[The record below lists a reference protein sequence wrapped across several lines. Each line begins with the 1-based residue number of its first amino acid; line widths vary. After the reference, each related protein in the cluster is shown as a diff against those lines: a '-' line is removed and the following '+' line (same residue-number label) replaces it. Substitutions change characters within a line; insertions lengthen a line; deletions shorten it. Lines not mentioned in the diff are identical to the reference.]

1 MNAMS
6 ARLVVFAQDR
16 WDRLVAL
23 WRARDERGLSTVEM
37 AVLAVGLVLAAS
49 ILVAAIIAVV
59 RSLSGQLK
67 TKAGP

>member
-1 MNAMS
+1 MNAIS
-6 ARLVVFAQDR
+6 ARLTVFAQDQ
-16 WDRLVAL
+16 WDRFVAL